1 MHHSFSSAL
10 AAVTYRALAGED
22 QHIPQRV
29 APRSAPDNPAKPGT
43 SSRSFSLR
51 GGSKKTGCW
60 GPEMRSFSPANCLHF
75 VLSAKGMRNVV
86 TAAVTTP
93 LFCCTQDRLDTVYMV
108 LLVVETLTF
117 FLNDL

>member
-1 MHHSFSSAL
+1 MHHSFSSTL

-51 GGSKKTGCW
+51 GGRIKQDAG
-60 GPEMRSFSPANCLHF
+60 A
-75 VLSAKGMRNVV
+75 RNEELQ
-86 TAAVTTP
+86 P
-93 LFCCTQDRLDTVYMV
+93 STVS
-108 LLVVETLTF
+108 TLCF
-117 FLNDL
+117 IC